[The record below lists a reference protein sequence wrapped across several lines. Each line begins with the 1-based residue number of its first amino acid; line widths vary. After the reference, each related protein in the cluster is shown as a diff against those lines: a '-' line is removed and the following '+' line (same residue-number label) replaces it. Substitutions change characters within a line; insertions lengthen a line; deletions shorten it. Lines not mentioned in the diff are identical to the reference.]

1 MQWNLY
7 VVLSAV
13 LSAVVAIFAISDNF
27 FNLLEKRKKWR
38 EKRKRK
44 KFKSSF
50 IENNPDFEFR
60 TGFISNSPP
69 GICRLTI
76 SIINRSMEVK
86 YINMI
91 SYNFQIH
98 NDGRFLP
105 PCQILRPGQF
115 PKRLEN
121 GEPFHIQEDFQN
133 ILINSLYDYWNR
145 DVKVYAICNSTV
157 GDHLRSNSVE
167 YDKLAELLIPLN
179 REYKDLAINLHKKFH
194 GSQRNIEVSLWQ
206 LQLFGRITSSVVKQ
220 LHENNIPV
228 LQFLVANHGIVWKGI
243 SSWPQI
249 YRDLETKK
257 LSPVILVAHFQSLDR
272 AEISS

>member
-1 MQWNLY
+1 MHWNLLI

-13 LSAVVAIFAISDNF
+13 AAIFAISNNS
-27 FNLLEKRKKWR
+27 FNLFEKCKNWKEKRN
-38 EKRKRK
+38 RK

-50 IENNPDFEFR
+50 VENNPDFEFR

-76 SIINRSMEVK
+76 SIINRSLEVK

-98 NDGRFLP
+98 NDDRSLP
-105 PCQILRPGQF
+105 PSQILRPGQF

-121 GEPFHIQEDFQN
+121 GEPFQFQEDFQN

-145 DVKVYAICNSTV
+145 DVKVYATCNSTV
-157 GDHLRSNSVE
+157 GDYLRSNSVE
-167 YDKLAELLIPLN
+167 YDKLAEQLIPIN
-179 REYKDLAINLHKKFH
+179 GEYKDLAINLHKKFH

-206 LQLFGRITSSVVKQ
+206 LQLFGRITSNVVKQ

-228 LQFLVANHGIVWKGI
+228 IQFLVVNHGIVWKGI

-257 LSPVILVAHFQSLDR
+257 LSPVILLEHFKSLDR